1 MYLDVEISTVSILS
15 TPIYGGAIYGGAELD
30 SVLHAV
36 DESMEL
42 PGHLSV
48 PGFKVLS
55 IEG

>member
-1 MYLDVEISTVSILS
+1 MNLDVEISTVSILS

-42 PGHLSV
+42 PGHLYV
-48 PGFKVLS
+48 PGFNV
-55 IEG
+55 